1 MGLCSESR
9 MHGDMIN
16 FAYFILLL
24 LITIVI
30 IDVDFIIKSLNIS
43 TELVQYD
50 NVDPL
55 RWSYDK
61 NKFIKTISF
70 VEGDSDHIKLT

>member
-1 MGLCSESR
+1 

>member
-1 MGLCSESR
+1 

-43 TELVQYD
+43 MELVQYD